1 MKKGDLIKNKYDGKF
16 AVILS
21 TYTRFFQDRS
31 HWGSDVDY
39 GVADTAVEVKWMEC
53 GTEHTFQKSKM
64 KRNWEVVSYKTDIN
78 CPRQS
83 D

>member
-31 HWGSDVDY
+31 HWGSDIDY